1 MSMPFF
7 YSACHVLIIARRG
20 CASFVGRDVNKLK
33 AKGGGK
39 FKYMS
44 ENDML
49 ELAEKFR
56 PYRYV
61 ALDYSQ
67 DSAQV
72 ADTFSGVYLCGIC
85 GGWRR

>member
-1 MSMPFF
+1 VCSMSMSLF
-7 YSACHVLIIARRG
+7 YTACHILIIDRRG
-20 CASFVGRDVNKLK
+20 CAAFIGRDVNKLK

-61 ALDYSQ
+61 ALVSER
-67 DSAQV
+67 SWTV
-72 ADTFSGVYLCGIC
+72 HKLMTLI
-85 GGWRR
+85 

>member
-1 MSMPFF
+1 MSTPLFVC
-7 YSACHVLIIARRG
+7 SVCRVLIIARRG
-20 CASFVGRDVNKLK
+20 CAAFVGKDVNKLK

-49 ELAEKFR
+49 ELAERFR

-61 ALDYSQ
+61 AL
-67 DSAQV
+67 V
-72 ADTFSGVYLCGIC
+72 
-85 GGWRR
+85 

>member
-1 MSMPFF
+1 MCSMSMALFLHL
-7 YSACHVLIIARRG
+7 SCRLLIIDRRG
-20 CASFVGRDVNKLK
+20 CAAFVGRDVNKLK

-61 ALDYSQ
+61 ALISER
-67 DSAQV
+67 SWTV
-72 ADTFSGVYLCGIC
+72 HKLTTSI
-85 GGWRR
+85 